1 MTDSHDDQD
10 ALPPELVADY
20 RIGLGA
26 TAGELERGLA
36 EGADGAARVRR
47 LAHQLKGSGGSY
59 GFPEVTRLA
68 AEVEVAPEERFAA
81 AVAALVTLLRA
92 VAGTATQ
99 RMLVVDD
106 DPVVTQILRAT
117 LAAPGRDVQ
126 VAATGAEADELVG
139 RTPFDLILLDL
150 FLPDEDGRRLLTRW
164 RAAPATARVP
174 VFVLSARLGTAIKTE
189 CFALGAD
196 AYFEKPVDPEML
208 AAAVSGRLARTPAAP
223 AAVAAAADPAPSRS
237 PAVARI
243 LLAED
248 DPLVAS
254 IVTHRLGRERY
265 TVRHVGDGAAA
276 VEAVRQDRPDLLILD
291 VKMPVMDGLEA
302 LRRIRAL
309 ADRRALP
316 IIILTALGN
325 ERDLVHGFELG
336 ADDYLVKPFSPAEL
350 AVRVDRLVRRP

>member
-1 MTDSHDDQD
+1 MADAHDDHD
-10 ALPPELVADY
+10 ALPAELVADY
-20 RIGLGA
+20 RIGLGV
-26 TAGELERGLA
+26 TAGEIQRALG
-36 EGADGAARVRR
+36 EGVDGVARIRR
-47 LAHQLKGSGGSY
+47 LAHQLRGSGGSY

-68 AEVEVAPEERFAA
+68 AVVEAAPADRLPGDVAEL
-81 AVAALVTLLRA
+81 VALLRSLA
-92 VAGTATQ
+92 RTADQ

-106 DPVVTQILRAT
+106 DPVVTRILRAA

-126 VAATGAEADELVG
+126 VAASAAEADELVG
-139 RTPFDLILLDL
+139 RLAFDLVLLDL
-150 FLPDEDGRRLLTRW
+150 FLPDEDGRRLLARW
-164 RAAPATARVP
+164 RAAPSTERVP

-208 AAAVSGRLARTPAAP
+208 AAAVNGRLARSAPAPAAP
-223 AAVAAAADPAPSRS
+223 SPSAAAPSRS
-237 PAVARI
+237 PATGRI

-265 TVRHVGDGAAA
+265 EVRHVGDGAAA
-276 VEAVRQDRPDLLILD
+276 VEAVRREPPDLLILD

-309 ADRRALP
+309 ADRRTLP

-325 ERDLVHGFELG
+325 EHDLVHGFELG

-350 AVRVDRLVRRP
+350 AVRVGRLVRHP